1 MTDKCQVLPKLIV
14 GLGNPGT
21 QYAHTR
27 HNVGVDF
34 LQLLADDMHVT
45 LQSESRFLGMSA
57 RGMLADHDVRLLF
70 PTTFMNESGRSVA
83 ALCTFFKIAPEEI
96 LVVHDDLD
104 LLPGH
109 MKLKIGGGFA
119 GHNGLKSIGAC
130 LGNNQNF
137 MRLRIGIGMP
147 PSRDVISWVLGRCAP
162 SDREDIDEAYT
173 CALQAL
179 KTLYTSG
186 LQKATCAV
194 NGFKPAQNN

>member
-1 MTDKCQVLPKLIV
+1 M
-14 GLGNPGT
+14 
-21 QYAHTR
+21 
-27 HNVGVDF
+27 
-34 LQLLADDMHVT
+34 
-45 LQSESRFLGMSA
+45 
-57 RGMLADHDVRLLF
+57 
-70 PTTFMNESGRSVA
+70 
-83 ALCTFFKIAPEEI
+83 CTFFKIAPEEI